1 MSFGDLVSTPSL
13 HNGGSSPQFGE
24 LSRLLKPL
32 ALNNAALRQTAA
44 ELAHSSAP
52 SPVTLRRMRAL
63 RDQNRHI
70 ATAAAT
76 LAAQGGE
83 DVESDAAVRSKLK
96 SLLDE
101 FSTALSESLTVERSV
116 LSRVNSSTT
125 STTSPSSSQAF
136 DSNHATSLVSR
147 SDSSSLTSTNT
158 KESIAGGGGDGER
171 GGDIM
176 ENDLPLH
183 LHHSRKEETSEESSP
198 LINQQQQQQHAPY
211 KSADMRD
218 AFVAERR
225 TALADIQASVDDV
238 NTIFKD
244 LAGMVD
250 DQRSQVDFIDVAIA
264 ETAVRVDAG
273 RRQLEKTQ
281 RRRDGR
287 KSFFFCTLF
296 AVAFIIAILLIV
308 VLS

>member
-1 MSFGDLVSTPSL
+1 MSFGDLVSTPSI
-13 HNGGSSPQFGE
+13 HNGGSSPQYGE

-32 ALNNAALRQTAA
+32 ALNNTALRQTAA
-44 ELAHSSAP
+44 ELANSSTP

-70 ATAAAT
+70 ATAAT
-76 LAAQGGE
+76 SLASQGGE
-83 DVESDAAVRSKLK
+83 DVESDAEVRSKLK
-96 SLLDE
+96 TLLDE
-101 FSTALSESLTVERSV
+101 FSVALSESLAVERSV
-116 LSRVNSSTT
+116 LARTNSPT
-125 STTSPSSSQAF
+125 SSSDQTF
-136 DSNHATSLVSR
+136 DSNHSSTGPGSKL
-147 SDSSSLTSTNT
+147 SSSVTAPGKILS
-158 KESIAGGGGDGER
+158 GGEGKAQ
-171 GGDIM
+171 
-176 ENDLPLH
+176 NDVALRLYD
-183 LHHSRKEETSEESSP
+183 SRNQDMPEEASP
-198 LINQQQQQQHAPY
+198 LVNHQQQQHAPY

-225 TALADIQASVDDV
+225 TALSDIQASVDDV

-264 ETAVRVDAG
+264 DSAVRVDSG
-273 RRQLEKTQ
+273 RRELEKTQ

-296 AVAFIIAILLIV
+296 SIAFIIAILLIV